1 MDLNGKVN
9 LGDGKDHSDTGRSRR
24 RKGALAGLAM
34 LLLVAVP
41 AGWCAFL
48 AIVSFTGCLIECG
61 EPQPAPGAMWAAL
74 TAALLSLP
82 LITGLAVS
90 RVPLRRL
97 WPWLIGL
104 VGAVAL
110 GALLAQRVI

>member
-1 MDLNGKVN
+1 
-9 LGDGKDHSDTGRSRR
+9 
-24 RKGALAGLAM
+24 M
-34 LLLVAVP
+34 LLVVAVP

-61 EPQPAPGAMWAAL
+61 EPEPAPGALWAGL
-74 TAALLSLP
+74 SAALLSLP
-82 LITGLAVS
+82 IITGLAVS
-90 RVPLRRL
+90 KVPFRRV

-104 VGAVAL
+104 VGTVAL